1 MRVFLLLV
9 VFVSGMTTMAVE
21 MSASRL
27 LAPHF
32 GTSLL
37 IWSVL
42 IGLMLIYLTI
52 GYFLGGRLADR
63 SPRERTLY
71 QITAWAGFAIGLVP
85 FIAQPVL
92 RYSSLSLVAPGTL
105 GASFQSHLGLLLSA
119 FLAVVLLLSVPV
131 TLLGCVSPFAIRL
144 AIRNV
149 HSAGN
154 VAGGVYALSTLGSII
169 GTFAPVLVLIPNI
182 GTKRTFILFS
192 LVLLVISIIGL
203 IQAACRRMWLYA
215 LMIAVII
222 FLTVLWPG
230 GAIKPLAG
238 MVYEIESAY
247 NYIQVVKEGDW
258 LFLYLNEGEGIHSAY
273 NPDQILTTSTWDY
286 FLVPPFFNPPPYTA
300 EQVDSLCLIGLAAG
314 TVARQYTAIYGSIP
328 IDGVEIDPEIIEV
341 GRRFFAMNEP
351 NLNAVAQ
358 DGRYF
363 LAHRTRK
370 YDVVVIDAYRPPY
383 IPFHLTTREF
393 FGQVRDHLTDE
404 GVVAVNVGRT
414 DWDYSLIE
422 IISGT
427 MRDVFP
433 SVYVIDP
440 FDYGSELANSL
451 VVATRRPTKAENVE
465 ANMALMKNPLL
476 LDVARRAVN
485 HIQEVETSTVVFTDD
500 RAPIEQ
506 ATHQLILRYLLGKR

>member
-1 MRVFLLLV
+1 MRAFLLLV
-9 VFVSGMTTMAVE
+9 VFVSGMTVMAVE

-71 QITAWAGFAIGLVP
+71 QLTAWAGFAIGLVP

-92 RYSSLSLVAPGTL
+92 RYSGLSFVGYN
-105 GASFQSHLGLLLSA
+105 LGLLLSS

-144 AIRNV
+144 AVRNV

-154 VAGGVYALSTLGSII
+154 VAGGIYALSTLGSII

-192 LVLLVISIIGL
+192 LVLLAISIVGL
-203 IQAACRRMWLYA
+203 ARARGRHLSRDYWIWLYA
-215 LMIAVII
+215 LMIVVII
-222 FLTVLWPG
+222 FLTLLWPG
-230 GAIKPLAG
+230 GAIKPLPG

-247 NYIQVVKEGDW
+247 NYIQVVQEEGW
-258 LFLYLNEGEGIHSAY
+258 FFLYLNEGEGIHSAY
-273 NPDQILTTSTWDY
+273 NPQQVLTASTWDY
-286 FLVPPFFNPPPYTA
+286 FLVAPFFNSPPHTA

-314 TVARQYTAIYGSIP
+314 TIARQYTVVYGSIP
-328 IDGVEIDPEIIEV
+328 IDGVEIDPEIMEV

-363 LAHRTRK
+363 LAHSHKK

-393 FGQVRDHLTDE
+393 FSLVREHLTDE

-414 DWDYSLIE
+414 DWDYSLVR

-451 VVATRRPTKAENVE
+451 VVATQKPTKAENFE
-465 ANMALMKNPLL
+465 ANVALMNDPLL
-476 LDVARRAVN
+476 LDVAHRSVDR
-485 HIQEVETSTVVFTDD
+485 IQEVKASTVVFTDD
-500 RAPIEQ
+500 LAPIEQ
-506 ATHQLILRYLLGKR
+506 ATHQLILRYLMR

>member
-1 MRVFLLLV
+1 
-9 VFVSGMTTMAVE
+9 MAVE

-52 GYFLGGRLADR
+52 GYFVGGRLADR
-63 SPRERTLY
+63 SPREGTLY
-71 QITAWAGFAIGLVP
+71 QITAWAGFATGLLP
-85 FIAQPVL
+85 FIARPVL
-92 RYSSLSLVAPGTL
+92 QSVQMPGLLEAPG
-105 GASFQSHLGLLLSA
+105 AWGLLLGS

-144 AIRNV
+144 AMRNV

-154 VAGGVYALSTLGSII
+154 VAGGIYALSTLGSII

-192 LVLLVISIIGL
+192 LVLLVISVIGL
-203 IQAACRRMWLYA
+203 YRSARRLWLYV
-215 LMIAVII
+215 LMIVVIVL
-222 FLTVLWPG
+222 LTALWPG
-230 GAIKPLAG
+230 GAIKPLPG
-238 MVYEIESAY
+238 MVYESESAY
-247 NYIQVVKEGDW
+247 NYIQVVKDGDW
-258 LFLYLNEGEGIHSAY
+258 FFLYLNEGEGVHSAY
-273 NPDQILTTSTWDY
+273 NPAQVLTASTWDY
-286 FLVPPFFNPPPYTA
+286 FLVAPFFNSPPYTA
-300 EQVDSLCLIGLAAG
+300 ERVDSLCLIGLAAG
-314 TVARQYTAIYGSIP
+314 TIVRQYTTVYGPIP
-328 IDGVEIDPEIIEV
+328 IDGVEIDPEIIAV

-351 NLNAVAQ
+351 NLRAYAQ

-363 LAHRTRK
+363 LAASVRK

-393 FGQVRDHLTDE
+393 FAQVREHLTDE

-422 IISGT
+422 IVSGT
-427 MRDVFP
+427 MRDVFE

-451 VVATRRPTKAENVE
+451 VVATRKPSKVENFE
-465 ANMALMKNPLL
+465 ANVALMKDALL
-476 LDVARRAVN
+476 LDVAHRSVG
-485 HIQEVETSTVVFTDD
+485 HIQEVRASTAVFTDD

-506 ATHQLILRYLLGKR
+506 ATHQLILRYLTR